1 MPCAAPIDEQG
12 ATGRRERRVVS
23 ALFADLVGFTFQLLP
38 ENAWLTSGT
47 PEAFARIRAS

>member
-23 ALFADLVGFTFQLLP
+23 ALFADLVGFTFSSY
-38 ENAWLTSGT
+38 ENAWLTCGT
-47 PEAFARIRAS
+47 PEACARVRAS